1 MGRPLAFSV
10 QWPVFNDRGFSFQRL
25 EIGTVNGI
33 YLQMVCDASSRKTH
47 LKTEHRALST
57 GPDAPQLIK
66 AILDMNP
73 TIDRTQCLRCGTC
86 CRKGGP
92 TLHLEDQELVE
103 SGIIPLKHL
112 FTIRQGEPAYDNVTG
127 VIAPAVTDIIKIKGV
142 SESSSICRYYN
153 STTKGC
159 GIYDQRPAECRALK
173 CWDTHEIERLYNCRR
188 LTRRHLLSTV
198 NGLWDLVQDHQERC
212 DYSHAAELA
221 AQLKQVQPPAKSH
234 EQLLQLIHYD
244 ESIRQVI
251 RERANLDPG
260 MLPFLFGR
268 ELSFTIQMFQL
279 KRVRTDQG
287 MLLRPIGT
295 THQQVC
301 YRRQ

>member
-1 MGRPLAFSV
+1 LAIIFMS
-10 QWPVFNDRGFSFQRL
+10 P
-25 EIGTVNGI
+25 
-33 YLQMVCDASSRKTH
+33 
-47 LKTEHRALST
+47 
-57 GPDAPQLIK
+57 APNIS
-66 AILDMNP
+66 
-73 TIDRTQCLRCGTC
+73 QCQRCGTC

-92 TLHLEDQELVE
+92 TLHLEDQALVE
-103 SGIIPLKHL
+103 SGVVPLKQL
-112 FTIRQGEPAYDNVTG
+112 FTIRQGEPAFDNVTG
-127 VIAPAVTDIIKIKGV
+127 VIAPAVTDIIKIKGI

-153 STTKGC
+153 SATKGC
-159 GIYDQRPAECRALK
+159 GIYAQRPAECRALK
-173 CWDTHEIERLYNCRR
+173 CWNTNEIERLYNCRR
-188 LTRRHLLSTV
+188 LTRRHLLSEV

-212 DYSHAAELA
+212 DYSHVAELA
-221 AQLKQVQPPAKSH
+221 AQLKQVQPSAKFH
-234 EQLLQLIHYD
+234 ETLLALIRYD

-268 ELSFTIQMFQL
+268 ELAFTIQMFQL

-287 MLLRPIGT
+287 MLLRPLGA